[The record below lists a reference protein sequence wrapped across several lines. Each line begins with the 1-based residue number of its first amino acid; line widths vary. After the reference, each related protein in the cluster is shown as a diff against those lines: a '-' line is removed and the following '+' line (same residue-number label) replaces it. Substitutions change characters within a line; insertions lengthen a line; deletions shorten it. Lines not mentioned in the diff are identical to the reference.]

1 MRVFEEFA
9 VPAALPARRDR
20 RRAAGD
26 LAHASYKDA
35 GEIELLRRAIAI
47 SETALEKTLAA
58 ARVGVTERELESVLV
73 RELFAAGAE
82 ALAFPPIVV
91 AGAQSAEGHGHA
103 GDYRIRAGDTLLFD
117 YGAAIGGYNADVTRT
132 VFVGEPSAEAGRS
145 TRRSARRTA
154 SAGPSP
160 GPA

>member
-9 VPAALPARRDR
+9 LRAVLPAAEILDAQPAIARMRLR
-20 RRAAGD
+20 
-26 LAHASYKDA
+26 KDA

-47 SETALEKTLAA
+47 SETALAATLAA
-58 ARVGVTERELESVLV
+58 ARVGVTERELESLLI

-117 YGAAIGGYNADVTRT
+117 YGAA
-132 VFVGEPSAEAGRS
+132 SAA
-145 TRRSARRTA
+145 TT
-154 SAGPSP
+154 PT
-160 GPA
+160 